1 MRIAIIGSGISGLT
15 CGWLLHQK
23 HDVQVFEANSYIG
36 GHTNTVDFELAGRPY
51 SVDTGFIV
59 CNDRTYPNFL
69 QLIDH
74 LGVKRNP
81 TEMSFSVRCDSSGVE
96 YSGSTLRGVFIQPTN
111 LFRPSFLKMM
121 TDIFRFNREGTRDA
135 DTVPHNMTVGEYL
148 DQNRYGV
155 GFCERYLLPMGAAIW
170 SCPTGTFRD
179 FPIRFILEF
188 YRHHGLLSITNRPQ
202 WYVIDGGSQR
212 YVERLT
218 AGFQD
223 RIQLNSPVQN
233 VVRRSDGVTL
243 QTNTGTAEFDEVIFA
258 CHSDQ
263 ALRLLDQPSPREVE
277 MLSAFPYS
285 ANEAVLHTDI
295 SVLPQR
301 RGAWA
306 SWNYRI
312 RPDVS
317 DLATLTYNMNI
328 LQHVDCPETICVSL
342 NDVDQIDPDRVIG
355 RYRYEHPIFS
365 VRRHQVQQSHDDL
378 IRRQRTS
385 FCGAYWGNGFHE
397 DGVASALAVCRRYG
411 AADVLDQGLSQSGA
425 SSAASSGTAAG
436 TTSALQPEVV

>member
-1 MRIAIIGSGISGLT
+1 MKIAIIGSGISGLT
-15 CGWLLHQK
+15 CGWLLHKQ
-23 HDVQVFEANSYIG
+23 HDVRIFEANSWIG
-36 GHTNTVDFELAGRPY
+36 GHTNTVDFELSGREY

-74 LGVKRNP
+74 LGVRRNP
-81 TEMSFSVRCDSSGVE
+81 TEMSFSVRCDTSGVE

-121 TDIFRFNREGTRDA
+121 ADIFRFNREGTRDA
-135 DTVPHNMTVGEYL
+135 DRVSTEMTVGEYL
-148 DQNRYGV
+148 DENRYSS
-155 GFCERYLLPMGAAIW
+155 GFCDRYLLPMGAAIW

-212 YVERLT
+212 YVEKLT
-218 AGFQD
+218 AGFRD
-223 RIQLNSPVQN
+223 RIQLNCPVQS
-233 VVRRSDGVTL
+233 VVRSEHSVTIHTADGP
-243 QTNTGTAEFDEVIFA
+243 AEFDEVIFA

-263 ALRLLDQPSPREVE
+263 ALRLLDQPTERERD
-277 MLSAFPYS
+277 MLGAFPYG

-295 SVLPQR
+295 SVLPKR

-342 NDVDQIDPDRVIG
+342 NDVDQINPARVIG

-365 VRRHQVQQSHDDL
+365 VRRHQVQQSHGDV
-378 IRRQRTS
+378 IRRHRTS

-397 DGVASALAVCRRYG
+397 DGVTSALAVCRRYG
-411 AADVLDQGLSQSGA
+411 AQDVLDQQLSDADAQTPSLA
-425 SSAASSGTAAG
+425 
-436 TTSALQPEVV
+436 EVR